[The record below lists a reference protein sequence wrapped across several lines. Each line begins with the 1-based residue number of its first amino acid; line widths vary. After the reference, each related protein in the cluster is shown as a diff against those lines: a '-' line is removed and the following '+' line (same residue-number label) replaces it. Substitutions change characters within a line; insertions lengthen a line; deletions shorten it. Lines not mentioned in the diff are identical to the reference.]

1 MAAEVLEIVGYGRCR
16 HCDRLTPRD
25 VLDRTGLLCGKCIDA
40 GVLPH
45 PSVQVRVGSAVVGVR
60 RSIKSRGKSKGA
72 GSTRNAT
79 RRAHHA
85 AAKRLKDCY
94 PELYRLLYIAER
106 SKQGLDPV
114 TLFAVP
120 SLSRDAL
127 MRQIEAAGERL
138 EDNGLYDA
146 LRAEL
151 EVV

>member
-1 MAAEVLEIVGYGRCR
+1 M
-16 HCDRLTPRD
+16 
-25 VLDRTGLLCGKCIDA
+25 
-40 GVLPH
+40 PH
-45 PSVQVRVGSAVVGVR
+45 PSVTVRVGSAVRTVR

-72 GSTRNAT
+72 AHTRNAT

-120 SLSRDAL
+120 SLNREAL